1 MNRTTSRVLRAIQR
15 QPLETLVEN
24 RSVFGAHWAELNIY
38 QTLRQAEKISL
49 RFPAPILASM
59 IEGKKIMQLE
69 KRPSFAFLPGESV
82 ILPPEQEVMID
93 FPEATEEQPTRC
105 LALAISPEAIHHTLD
120 QLNERFPRLEPT
132 DQWQIDENDYHLAHD
147 RGISYTIDRLIFY
160 FTEDHPDKDV
170 FIEHALQELLI
181 RLMQTQTRH
190 LLIDKSESLAHSH
203 RIAFAVQYIREH
215 LHEDISIEDLCRK
228 ACLSR
233 PHFFRC
239 FKNEL
244 GLTPTD
250 FINRSRIERAQ
261 HLLRQPQRSITDACY
276 AVGFNSLSY
285 FNRVFRKVTGLSP
298 QQYQKQ
304 IQGSEQSQADDSSQ

>member
-1 MNRTTSRVLRAIQR
+1 MNRTTNRVLEAIQR

-24 RSVFGAHWAELNIY
+24 RSVFDAHWAELNIY
-38 QTLRQAEKISL
+38 QTLRQAEEVSL

-59 IEGKKIMQLE
+59 IEGKKIMHLGE
-69 KRPSFAFLPGESV
+69 KPAFDFLPGESV
-82 ILPPEQEVMID
+82 ILPPDKEMVID
-93 FPEATEEQPTRC
+93 FPEATEERPTRC
-105 LALAISPEAIHHTLD
+105 LALAISPECIHRTLD
-120 QLNERFPRLEPT
+120 QLNDRFPRLEKK
-132 DQWQIDENDYHLAHD
+132 DQWRFNDDNYHLTHD
-147 RGISYTIDRLIFY
+147 RGINYTIDRLIYY
-160 FTEDHPDKDV
+160 FTEDHPEKDV

-181 RLMQTQTRH
+181 RLMQTQARH
-190 LLIDKSESLAHSH
+190 LLIDKSETYANSH

-244 GLTPTD
+244 GLTPTE
-250 FINRSRIERAQ
+250 FINRSRIERAK
-261 HLLRQPQRSITDACY
+261 HLLRKPHCSITDACY

-285 FNRVFRKVTGLSP
+285 FNRVFRKLTGLAP

-304 IQGSEQSQADDSSQ
+304 IQAKGYAQQKPG